1 MNCIEVCACYGKQ
14 IFFQKKDLYSIVF
27 LRSLIK
33 GNLSQT
39 DILNLKIEFR
49 LEKVTLAF
57 IQPRKP
63 N

>member
-1 MNCIEVCACYGKQ
+1 MNCIELCACYGKQ

-39 DILNLKIEFR
+39 DILNLKIEF
-49 LEKVTLAF
+49 
-57 IQPRKP
+57 
-63 N
+63 